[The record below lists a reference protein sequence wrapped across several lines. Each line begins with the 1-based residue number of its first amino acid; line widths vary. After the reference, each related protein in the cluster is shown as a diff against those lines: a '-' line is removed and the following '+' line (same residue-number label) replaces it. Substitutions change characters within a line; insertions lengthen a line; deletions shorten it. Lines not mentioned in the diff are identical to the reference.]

1 MFSYLQDLAALV
13 DSQQEQIDKV
23 AEQTEEA
30 KETTRSGLEHIQQS
44 VMGLCGPV
52 SSSDPKNNDFQK
64 LRVGEE
70 FKWTMPFETI
80 SDDMRASAQDVF
92 KFGRDILEDIQENV
106 ETMENPIA
114 CAPVTFD
121 NCHDMRATQPT
132 DMRVS

>member
-52 SSSDPKNNDFQK
+52 SSRDPMKNDTQK
-64 LRVGEE
+64 LRIGEE
-70 FKWTMPFETI
+70 FNWTMPFETI
-80 SDDMRASAQDVF
+80 SDDMRASAQDVL
-92 KFGRDILEDIQENV
+92 KFGRDILEDI

-114 CAPVTFD
+114 CSPVAFD
-121 NCHDMRATQPT
+121 ECHDMRANQPT